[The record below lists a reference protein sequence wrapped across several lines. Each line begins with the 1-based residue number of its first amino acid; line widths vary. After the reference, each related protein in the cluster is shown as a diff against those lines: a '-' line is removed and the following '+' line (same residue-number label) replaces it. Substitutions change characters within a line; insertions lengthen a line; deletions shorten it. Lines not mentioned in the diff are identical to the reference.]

1 MLLANFALVIL
12 QPPSQIVV
20 IGWARVGVLVASLE
34 DSQRREVP
42 GAFFALSL
50 HKPCATGTE
59 ESILHSQA
67 SPRSAYNLNDWGT
80 PAAFRILDLV
90 FAFAYVGWEPRVL
103 QWRPEKAFRLPARA
117 ETISPA
123 AWNVIAFGCPGE
135 VVIKLS
141 AQHSVDGPVLDA
153 GPSRRHIP

>member
-1 MLLANFALVIL
+1 MLGSSWPRWRIHSAGKFQEL
-12 QPPSQIVV
+12 S
-20 IGWARVGVLVASLE
+20 S
-34 DSQRREVP
+34 
-42 GAFFALSL
+42 ALSL

-141 AQHSVDGPVLDA
+141 AQHSVDGSS
-153 GPSRRHIP
+153 SRCRSESSAYSMTGISFQSSGY